1 MPGNVTAGNGLNLFY
16 KCATECVNLSL
27 QEEECASSTWG
38 GSKMCTSGSI
48 ANSQRSPT
56 EINNGAISKLRILEE
71 CRAFKAIISN
81 EILV

>member
-1 MPGNVTAGNGLNLFY
+1 MREFVPSRRRVRLVYLG
-16 KCATECVNLSL
+16 
-27 QEEECASSTWG
+27 G

>member
-1 MPGNVTAGNGLNLFY
+1 MCYRMRESVPSRRRVRLVYL
-16 KCATECVNLSL
+16 
-27 QEEECASSTWG
+27 G
-38 GSKMCTSGSI
+38 GSKMYASGSI